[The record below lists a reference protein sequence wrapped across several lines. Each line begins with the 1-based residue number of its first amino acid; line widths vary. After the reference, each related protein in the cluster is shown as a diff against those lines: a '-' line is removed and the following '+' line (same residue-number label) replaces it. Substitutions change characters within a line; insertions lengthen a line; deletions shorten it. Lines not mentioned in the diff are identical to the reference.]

1 MELATL
7 ARARDGLER
16 ELEATRG
23 EMQPTQSALLSHTQH
38 IQVGGMNRKLMLHF
52 LRIRIISLSINTSH
66 LCSSEC
72 R

>member
-23 EMQPTQSALLSHTQH
+23 EMQPTQSALLSHTKH
-38 IQVGGMNRKLMLHF
+38 IQVGATNRKLMLHF
-52 LRIRIISLSINTSH
+52 LEMRKMSLSNFSFMFV
-66 LCSSEC
+66 
-72 R
+72 